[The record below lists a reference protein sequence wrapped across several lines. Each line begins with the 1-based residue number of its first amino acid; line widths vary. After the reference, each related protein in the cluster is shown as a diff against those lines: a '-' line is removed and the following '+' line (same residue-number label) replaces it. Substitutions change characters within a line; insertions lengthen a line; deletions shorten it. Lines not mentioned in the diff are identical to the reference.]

1 MSKTTRELGLRSIL
15 IAVLVSLLGFG
26 VMNFFYFSSIFDFPK
41 PDPGLYDYKAAVWG
55 DGLFLPLFIAAMY
68 FYVKTENLIKKK
80 HKNISMIIGT
90 VAAIIGGIWQL
101 SWLLDENIKINW
113 TIPKKYM
120 FNAAGWYHSLMF
132 IAFFFVIAMLLT
144 QVFFTQTLNKKDTLS
159 PRGML
164 SNFFIWLFGSGFIFL
179 IVLDDH
185 SNSENYINNLLL
197 VVFPVF
203 LVVAICFY
211 LIPNFKK
218 IKQLSINVI
227 YNNIIC
233 ILSGCLTSMGFAACL
248 MGSINRNMFFS
259 LIVILLSAIYVV
271 PNFYNTKI
279 LLINILVIV
288 SPTITL
294 SLSLS
299 NIPNNCIY
307 MIVIMVSILL
317 VVIGQY
323 FQPMFGEQIIKS
335 RFFLGFVSIVFI
347 FLIMSFNFDFKDD
360 NSVINQIISQVI
372 NQVIC
377 LFTSVISLFIIRN
390 NFAMIK
396 RLENDTYL
404 SKFLKNIK
412 KVTYPLIISIVIG
425 CLVFLSITLSS
436 FIEIEDMENV
446 MVVSSEISLINYRN
460 LFICGLIVVVSII
473 LLIIIKRIPRTKRMK
488 FIIPFG
494 LISYVSLGC
503 FFLILKSPIYTNLDI
518 TSIFYIFSLF
528 MVFGSTFMFSL
539 GFRSNILN
547 IRGLADKSKPNK
559 LVKAA
564 TILIFIGTL
573 LNVLISILPSSNP
586 NGNRSSGIEILL
598 LSILQLIITFIP
610 IPACIAWLSKLDKEA
625 EYKILKN
632 TPVSGI
638 VQDGGLIALIVILGG
653 VIPIY
658 MLSFISTLNLISI
671 VSFIAL
677 IYNVCWP
684 FSFCLEN
691 NVEHQKKVYERTKK
705 LYLENKGKEEAKISI
720 NKQLKG
726 LYEHL
731 RNQNILTIISTAAYC
746 FVPII
751 VIFLKYLAT
760 HMYNQAK
767 MNAEGETT
775 DKKDKDISA
784 FKKFKQDY
792 IPDKSLSQLDEE

>member
-1 MSKTTRELGLRSIL
+1 MSKTSKMFCFRSIL

-55 DGLFLPLFIAAMY
+55 DGLFLPLFVAAMY

-80 HKNISMIIGT
+80 HENISMIIGT
-90 VAAIIGGIWQL
+90 VAAIIGGLWQL

-113 TIPKKYM
+113 TIPEKYM
-120 FNAAGWYHSLMF
+120 FNAAGWYHSFMF

-144 QVFFTQTLNKKDTLS
+144 QVFFTQALNKKDTLS

-164 SNFFIWLFGSGFIFL
+164 SNFFIWLFGSGFIFF

-203 LVVAICFY
+203 LVVTICFY
-211 LIPNFKK
+211 LIPNLKK
-218 IKQLSINVI
+218 IKQLSTNVK

-248 MGSINRNMFFS
+248 MGSLNRNMFFS

-299 NIPNNCIY
+299 SIPNNCIY

-317 VVIGQY
+317 VARGQY
-323 FQPMFGEQIIKS
+323 FQPYELGNQSISYIVWRGLLCMS
-335 RFFLGFVSIVFI
+335 LLFFTMYVYNNFDYTTLGQFINYGVCYVVSKA
-347 FLIMSFNFDFKDD
+347 SFN
-360 NSVINQIISQVI
+360 IIEHD
-372 NQVIC
+372 
-377 LFTSVISLFIIRN
+377 
-390 NFAMIK
+390 FAMIK
-396 RLENDTYL
+396 QSENIVD
-404 SKFLKNIK
+404 SPQPPESVK
-412 KVTYPLIISIVIG
+412 KVVYPLIISIAMG
-425 CLVFLSITLSS
+425 SLVFLSITLSS
-436 FIEIEDMENV
+436 FIDIADVKSVIILNSENL
-446 MVVSSEISLINYRN
+446 LINSRS
-460 LFICGLIVVVSII
+460 LFICGLFMIVSII
-473 LLIIIKRIPRTKRMK
+473 LLIITKCIPRIKRMK

-494 LISYVSLGC
+494 LISYVSLAC

-518 TSIFYIFSLF
+518 MSVFYIFSLF

-539 GFRSNILN
+539 GFHSNILN
-547 IRGLADKSKPNK
+547 IRGLADKAKPNK

-573 LNVLISILPSSNP
+573 LNVLISILPSTNP
-586 NGNRSSGIEILL
+586 NGNRSSSMELL
-598 LSILQLIITFIP
+598 FLSVVQLIITFVP
-610 IPACIAWLSKLDKEA
+610 IPACIAWISKLDREE

-632 TPVSGI
+632 TPVGGI
-638 VQDGGLIALIVILGG
+638 IQDGCLVALIVILGG

-658 MLSFISTLNLISI
+658 MLSWIPQDINIEDTIVFFAGLVLLIANI
-671 VSFIAL
+671 
-677 IYNVCWP
+677 CWP
-684 FSFCLEN
+684 FSLCLKN
-691 NVEHQKKVYERTKK
+691 NVGHQKVRYEEAKK
-705 LYLENKGKEEAKISI
+705 IYLENRTEEVKISM

-731 RNQNILTIISTAAYC
+731 RNQNILTIISTMVYC
-746 FVPII
+746 FIPII
-751 VIFLKYLAT
+751 KIRIEYRDT
-760 HMYNQAK
+760 HFSK
-767 MNAEGETT
+767 GIKRTEEGEIT